1 MSSNSVGPPTV
12 SAARGGPVAGF
23 VVAIDG
29 PAGAGKS
36 TTARQLA
43 TRLTYSFLDTGALYR
58 TVALCARRRGLDWA
72 DGRALAAL
80 AAGLDMRFEGSGSA
94 SRVIV
99 DEQDVTSDIRAPEIS
114 EGASRVSAFPEV
126 RASLLALQRSIGARG
141 RIVAEGRDTGTV
153 VFPSAP
159 AKFFLTAPA
168 LVRAE
173 RRTRELQAAGRL
185 VDPAEVLREM
195 ELRDERDRTRAA
207 SPLLKA
213 DDAVEI
219 DTAGL
224 SAQQVVDFMERIVR
238 ERGG

>member
-1 MSSNSVGPPTV
+1 
-12 SAARGGPVAGF
+12 
-23 VVAIDG
+23 VVTIDG

-43 TRLTYSFLDTGALYR
+43 TRLHYSFLDTGALYR
-58 TVALCARRRGLDWA
+58 AVALCARQRGVDWSNA
-72 DGRALAAL
+72 AGLAAL
-80 AAGLDMRFEGSGSA
+80 AGGLELRFEGSGA
-94 SRVIV
+94 DSRVIV
-99 DEQDVTSDIRAPEIS
+99 DDADVSRDIRAPEIS

-126 RASLLALQRSIGARG
+126 RAALLELQRSIGERG

-153 VFPSAP
+153 VFPAAP

-168 LVRAE
+168 QVRAD
-173 RRTRELQAAGRL
+173 RRTRELQAAGRQ

-195 ELRDERDRTRAA
+195 ELRDARDRSRPV
-207 SPLLKA
+207 SPLRKA

-224 SAQQVVDFMERIVR
+224 SADEVVDLMEAVVR
-238 ERGG
+238 KRGG